1 MKKQIKKATIVAM
14 AAITGATIQS
24 ETQAMRAAFADMQAE
39 YGEHAVIIDIN
50 DPFGGFVA

>member
-24 ETQAMRAAFADMQAE
+24 ETKAMEVAMQDMADE
-39 YGEHAVIIDIN
+39 YGKSAIIVDMN
-50 DPFGGFVA
+50 PFDGFVA